1 MSFDSNDFYA
11 DPEENPDAGL
21 EIHPVAL
28 WIHDEQ

>member
-1 MSFDSNDFYA
+1 MSFDSNDFTLI
-11 DPEENPDAGL
+11 EENRMLGK